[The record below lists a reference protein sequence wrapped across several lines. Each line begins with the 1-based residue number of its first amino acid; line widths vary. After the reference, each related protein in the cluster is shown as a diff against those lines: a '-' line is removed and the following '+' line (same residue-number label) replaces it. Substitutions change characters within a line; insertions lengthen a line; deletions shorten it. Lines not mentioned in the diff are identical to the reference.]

1 MPDAPAPMT
10 ASVCGS
16 SSSAHASSVPITRPP
31 KVVPGTGLGTEPVA
45 STTVLASYSVSP
57 TRTFASAVS
66 DPTPS
71 ITSMLF
77 FFIRPPTPPV
87 RVLITLRRRSPT
99 AAKSIWRSGT
109 VMPNSDA
116 SSISETMSATR
127 STAFAGM
134 HA

>member
-1 MPDAPAPMT
+1 
-10 ASVCGS
+10 
-16 SSSAHASSVPITRPP
+16 
-31 KVVPGTGLGTEPVA
+31 
-45 STTVLASYSVSP
+45 
-57 TRTFASAVS
+57 
-66 DPTPS
+66 
-71 ITSMLF
+71 MLF

-87 RVLITLRRRSPT
+87 SVLITLRRRSPT

-116 SSISETMSATR
+116 SSISERMSATR